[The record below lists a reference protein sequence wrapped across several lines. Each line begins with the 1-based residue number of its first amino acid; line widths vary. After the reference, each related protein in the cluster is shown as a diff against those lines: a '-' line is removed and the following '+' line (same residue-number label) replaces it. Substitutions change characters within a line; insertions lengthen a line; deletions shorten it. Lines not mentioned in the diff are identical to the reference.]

1 MSDKL
6 SNKHQGS
13 SSAMQGS
20 NTLYL
25 ETLYRRYQ
33 KDNNAVHSSWKSFFD
48 NLESSPGLAE
58 DCNIGPSWVRTDWP
72 PDESNKSDNF
82 FNDGQAQKVSEKLS
96 ALTSNSD
103 SSVSEDTLKRAVLDS
118 IRALI

>member
-6 SNKHQGS
+6 SNKHQDS

-48 NLESSPGLAE
+48 NLESSQVRLKIVILGLAGLE
-58 DCNIGPSWVRTDWP
+58 LIGLLTKVRRVII
-72 PDESNKSDNF
+72 SLMMVRLKKF
-82 FNDGQAQKVSEKLS
+82 QK
-96 ALTSNSD
+96 N
-103 SSVSEDTLKRAVLDS
+103 
-118 IRALI
+118 

>member
-6 SNKHQGS
+6 SNKNQDP

-48 NLESSPGLAE
+48 NLESSLSLLHE
-58 DCNIGPSWVRTDWP
+58 NNEVQTVLENHWP
-72 PDESNKSDNF
+72 PDESKEGAISLTMVRLKKF
-82 FNDGQAQKVSEKLS
+82 QK
-96 ALTSNSD
+96 N
-103 SSVSEDTLKRAVLDS
+103 
-118 IRALI
+118 

>member
-6 SNKHQGS
+6 SNKHQDS

-25 ETLYRRYQ
+25 ETLYRKYQ

-48 NLESSPGLAE
+48 SSLAINLNLNE
-58 DCNIGPSWVRTDWP
+58 DIQKYTSFTMQNDCT
-72 PDESNKSDNF
+72 F
-82 FNDGQAQKVSEKLS
+82 FKL
-96 ALTSNSD
+96 
-103 SSVSEDTLKRAVLDS
+103 RQ
-118 IRALI
+118 